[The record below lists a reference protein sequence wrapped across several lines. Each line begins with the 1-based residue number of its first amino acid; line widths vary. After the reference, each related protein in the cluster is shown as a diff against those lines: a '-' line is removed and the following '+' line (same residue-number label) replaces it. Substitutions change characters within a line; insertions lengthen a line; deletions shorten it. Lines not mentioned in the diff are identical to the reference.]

1 MATETAALTQDNRP
15 IGLTASSLGKDKLL
29 IEQFS
34 MSEGLSR
41 PFRLSVACLAAP
53 DYTLPFEK
61 LLGQSATV
69 RLDVPGGGEARYFH
83 GIVYKITEGAKVH
96 SPDTGKFLMRYWAEV
111 MPSFVSLRSR
121 VQSRIFQHL
130 SIPDIL
136 KKVLTGLSVKWELKG
151 TFEPRD
157 YCVQYHESDF
167 QFASRLMEE
176 EGIFYYFKHTNSDHT
191 MVVANDPSTFSFI
204 NGEHKVVFNDFKGL
218 RDVRLHEDR
227 IMRWQK

>member
-15 IGLTASSLGKDKLL
+15 IGLTATSLGKDKLL

-61 LLGQSATV
+61 LLGQNATV
-69 RLDVPGGGEARYFH
+69 RLDVPGGGEARYFN

-96 SPDTGKFLMRYWAEV
+96 SPDTGKFLMRYWVEL

-136 KKVLTGLSVKWELKG
+136 KKVLTGLYGQMG
-151 TFEPRD
+151 TQGDIPAARLLRA
-157 YCVQYHESDF
+157 V
-167 QFASRLMEE
+167 SRI
-176 EGIFYYFKHTNSDHT
+176 G
-191 MVVANDPSTFSFI
+191 FSI
-204 NGEHKVVFNDFKGL
+204 
-218 RDVRLHEDR
+218 RLAADGRGGHLLFL
-227 IMRWQK
+227 QAHGF